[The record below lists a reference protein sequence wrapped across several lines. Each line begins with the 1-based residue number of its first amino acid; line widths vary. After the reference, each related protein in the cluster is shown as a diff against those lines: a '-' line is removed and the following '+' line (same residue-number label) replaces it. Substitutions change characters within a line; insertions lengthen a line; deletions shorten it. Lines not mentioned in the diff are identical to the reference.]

1 MKRTEQETHRRKK
14 RDAIK
19 HLAVGHDAIDADH
32 KIIVGCCNRLAACAA
47 PEFQFLIRRLSTLLS
62 DHFQK
67 EAALLEA
74 AGGALCSCHLRD
86 HEELLNICDRAAK
99 LHEKDYRAAQ
109 RLIRDD
115 LARAL
120 RLHIAY
126 RDQIIAL
133 RLNTT
138 EPGPACSASADD
150 KNKCR

>member
-1 MKRTEQETHRRKK
+1 MAQTEQETHRRKK

-32 KIIVGCCNRLAACAA
+32 KVIVGCCNRLAACTA
-47 PEFQFLIRRLSTLLS
+47 PEFQFLIRRLRALLA

-67 EAALLEA
+67 EAKLLEA
-74 AGGALCSCHLRD
+74 IGGALCSCHQRD
-86 HEELLNICDRAAK
+86 HDELLDICGRAAK
-99 LHEKDYRAAQ
+99 LHLKDHRAAQ

-138 EPGPACSASADD
+138 EPGHACPARADD
-150 KNKCR
+150 KNRCR